1 MEVIA
6 LWEDYIKLGQALKAA
21 GLVESGV
28 EAKIVIQEGEVM
40 VNGETEFHHV
50 MMKMLKSK
58 SGNEIQLKAGEYQR
72 LEFTYN
78 MSLTNVE
85 ELDDLE
91 VALWLQNPVTQE
103 IYNSIFAYEYTEH
116 CYPVNNLTL
125 NQNEEIKTLTWETP
139 EQGTPVCY
147 KVYINGNVVS
157 ENETATSYEFNYA
170 EDRLTAE
177 VIAVYENGKTSVGV
191 AKLFG
196 VEENEDEEITSL
208 ETPKNI
214 NANAESTS
222 SITLTWDKV
231 ENAESYNI
239 YRDNVL
245 IRKTTENNY
254 TDEGLEYDTYYC
266 YTVTAAAGD
275 IESEQSEQAC
285 VKTLG
290 ETIEEISSSLLLYP
304 NPVKNELIIA
314 TEMNVEEI
322 AIHDIYGRTVRQQ
335 VNKTT
340 GQQVIDVAD
349 LENGI
354 YFINIKTDKG
364 NIVRRF
370 IKN

>member
-1 MEVIA
+1 M
-6 LWEDYIKLGQALKAA
+6 KLVSRRAIVLK
-21 GLVESGV
+21 
-28 EAKIVIQEGEVM
+28 
-40 VNGETEFHHV
+40 
-50 MMKMLKSK
+50 
-58 SGNEIQLKAGEYQR
+58 
-72 LEFTYN
+72 
-78 MSLTNVE
+78 
-85 ELDDLE
+85 
-91 VALWLQNPVTQE
+91 
-103 IYNSIFAYEYTEH
+103 
-116 CYPVNNLTL
+116 
-125 NQNEEIKTLTWETP
+125 TWSTP
-139 EQGTPVCY
+139 E
-147 KVYINGNVVS
+147 
-157 ENETATSYEFNYA
+157 A
-170 EDRLTAE
+170 
-177 VIAVYENGKTSVGV
+177 
-191 AKLFG
+191 
-196 VEENEDEEITSL
+196 
-208 ETPKNI
+208 PKNI

-314 TEMNVEEI
+314 TEMNVEEV
-322 AIHDIYGRTVRQQ
+322 AIYDIYGRTMRQQ

-349 LENGI
+349 LGNGI